1 MGRAMNGAERRATVR
16 LQRYWE
22 SMRRLDGVP
31 WFSDFKPARNPVAWD
46 RCILVT
52 LAGAGTPV
60 VEHVGASFREQLVS
74 ELADLVLDQAWRLQ
88 DAAAPASDEGEM
100 ELRERRAV
108 RFRSLWLPF
117 RNALDE
123 VRFGLAAVTW
133 QEHRAETQPVLRP
146 QLRLVAGTALAQGS
160 ARAPSSRTMEA
171 WPLPSQTSSS

>member
-1 MGRAMNGAERRATVR
+1 MNGAERRATVR

-31 WFSDFKPARNPVAWD
+31 WFSDFKPARNPVAWN

-60 VEHVGASFREQLVS
+60 VEHLGASFRQELVS
-74 ELADLVLDQAWRLQ
+74 ELADLVLDEAWRLQ
-88 DAAAPASDEGEM
+88 EAAAPTPDEGEM

-117 RNALDE
+117 RNSMNE

-133 QEHRAETQPVLRP
+133 QERHAETHPVGRPRLRV
-146 QLRLVAGTALAQGS
+146 VAGTALAQGS
-160 ARAPSSRTMEA
+160 AAAPTSRRMGA
-171 WPLPSQTSSS
+171 WPLPSETSSSSA

>member
-1 MGRAMNGAERRATVR
+1 MNGPERRATVR

-31 WFSDFKPARNPVAWD
+31 WFSDFKPARNPVPWS

-52 LAGAGTPV
+52 LADAGTPV
-60 VEHVGASFREQLVS
+60 VEHLGSLFREALVS
-74 ELADLVLDQAWRLQ
+74 ELADLVLDEACRLQ
-88 DAAAPASDEGEM
+88 DTAAPTFDEGEM
-100 ELRERRAV
+100 PLDGRRSV

-117 RNALDE
+117 RNSMDE

-133 QEHRAETQPVLRP
+133 QERRVETQPVVRP

-160 ARAPSSRTMEA
+160 LPASSSRRVGA
-171 WPLPSQTSSS
+171 WPLLSKTSSSSA